1 MPHLRNTL
9 LQVQEHKEMR
19 HQSLVM
25 LLLKQQR
32 LLCCLLL
39 KVQQQ
44 QVLLWQVLQ
53 QEL

>member
-19 HQSLVM
+19 QQSLVM
-25 LLLKQQR
+25 
-32 LLCCLLL
+32 LLL